1 MATSQ
6 SQSLKIKEKLQ
17 KQKELIENLLQE
29 IPDDNSAVN
38 EKKIRENMYK
48 QYTKIGEIMQLV
60 DGQVI
65 YDWDEYFMNVACL
78 AALRSKDPRTPVRYS
93 HYYTVK

>member
-29 IPDDNSAVN
+29 IPDDDSAVN

-65 YDWDEYFMNVACL
+65 YDWDVLLYSQVKCL
-78 AALRSKDPRTPVRYS
+78 LK
-93 HYYTVK
+93 HYRLELVL